1 MRTYNLLLLE
11 WLDRETAIDVL
22 QVKKKEREETKQ
34 F

>member
-1 MRTYNLLLLE
+1 MRTYNLLLLQ

-22 QVKKKEREETKQ
+22 QVKKKREETKQ

>member
-1 MRTYNLLLLE
+1 MRTYNLLLLQ

-22 QVKKKEREETKQ
+22 QVKEKKEETKQ